1 MVVGKGLVV
10 GVALSILNS
19 EMVILFKLSCVFVV
33 GMLGSRQ

>member
-1 MVVGKGLVV
+1 MGVGKGLVV

-19 EMVILFKLSCVFVV
+19 ETVILFMLSCVFVA